1 MHRKKALKGVTHS
14 MNRTTIYLLAL
25 IAMFTFAC
33 KNESNT
39 NNTAS
44 TDTSSTYNTSSSTT
58 ATSATDTSATTSTTG
73 TTATTAVTSTAPLS
87 KSDED
92 FAKKAA
98 AGGMMEVDLGQLAAS
113 KATSQDVKDFANRMV
128 TDHGKAGDE
137 LKSLASQKGLTLPST
152 PSAEETK
159 TSNDLSKKTGA
170 AFDKAYMSDMV
181 KGHEQVAKDFEKAS
195 KSLKDPDLK
204 NWVTKTLPTVQD
216 HLKSAKEINS
226 KLK

>member
-1 MHRKKALKGVTHS
+1 MHRKTALKGVTHS

-33 KNESNT
+33 KNESTT

-44 TDTSSTYNTSSSTT
+44 TDTSSTYNTSSTT
-58 ATSATDTSATTSTTG
+58 ATSATDTSATTSTTS

-87 KSDED
+87 KPDED

-98 AGGMMEVDLGQLAAS
+98 VGGMMEVDLGQLAAS
-113 KATSQDVKDFANRMV
+113 KATSQDVKDFGNRMV

-152 PSAEETK
+152 LSAEDKK
-159 TSNDLSKKTGA
+159 TSDELSKKTGA

-181 KGHEQVAKDFEKAS
+181 KDHEKDAKEFEKAS
-195 KSLKDPDLK
+195 KTLKDPDLK
-204 NWVTKTLPTVQD
+204 SWATKTLTVVQD
-216 HLKSAKEINS
+216 HLKMAKDVNG

>member
-1 MHRKKALKGVTHS
+1 MHRKKALKGVSHS
-14 MNRTTIYLLAL
+14 MNRTTIYLLAW

-33 KNESNT
+33 KNETST

-44 TDTSSTYNTSSSTT
+44 TDTSSTYNTTSSTT
-58 ATSATDTSATTSTTG
+58 ATSATDTSATTSTTI
-73 TTATTAVTSTAPLS
+73 TATTAVTSTAPLS
-87 KSDED
+87 KPDED

-98 AGGMMEVDLGQLAAS
+98 AGGMMEVELGQLAAA
-113 KATSQDVKDFANRMV
+113 KATSQDVKDFGNRMV

-181 KGHEQVAKDFEKAS
+181 KDHEKDAKEFEKAA
-195 KSLKDPDLK
+195 KSIKDPDLK
-204 NWVTKTLPTVQD
+204 NWATKTLTVVQD
-216 HLKSAKEINS
+216 HLKMAKDVNG

>member
-1 MHRKKALKGVTHS
+1 MHRKTALKGVTHS
-14 MNRTTIYLLAL
+14 MSRTTIYLVAL
-25 IAMFTFAC
+25 IAMFMFAC
-33 KNESNT
+33 KNESTT

-44 TDTSSTYNTSSSTT
+44 TDTTSTYNTSSSTT
-58 ATSATDTSATTSTTG
+58 ATSATDTSATTSTT
-73 TTATTAVTSTAPLS
+73 ATTAVTSTAPLG
-87 KSDED
+87 KPDED

-98 AGGMMEVDLGQLAAS
+98 SGGMMEVDLGQLAAS

-128 TDHGKAGDE
+128 TDHGKAGDD

-152 PSAEETK
+152 PSAEEQK
-159 TSNDLSKKTGA
+159 ASNDLSKKTGA
-170 AFDKAYMSDMV
+170 AFDKAYMSAMV

-204 NWVTKTLPTVQD
+204 NWVTKTLPVVQD